1 MDRIGSRI
9 RAERKARGFSLKE
22 VAQRC
27 GVSTMTL
34 QRIETGKT
42 SPSVAILSQIAHF
55 LTQPIEFFIKEES
68 PKIRIIR
75 KNDHQVVE
83 TENMQLSMIGPPG
96 LIGENIQVNVVEA
109 KEGRFVDSHTD
120 DGYSFV
126 YVLEGA
132 AIFEHDGMKH
142 ELQPGDVLFYDA
154 SYPHS
159 VSAAGGT
166 VHKSINIFFKGKK

>member
-1 MDRIGSRI
+1 MEHIGNKI
-9 RAERKARGFSLKE
+9 RTERKARGFSLKE
-22 VAQRC
+22 LACRC

-42 SPSVAILSQIAHF
+42 SPSVAILSQIAHY
-55 LTQPIEFFIKEES
+55 LSQPIDFFIKEEN

-75 KNDHQVVE
+75 KRDHRVVA
-83 TENMQLSMIGPPG
+83 TENMQLSLIGPLG
-96 LIGENIQVNVVEA
+96 LIDDRVLVNLVEA
-109 KEGRFVDSHTD
+109 KGRFVDSHVE

-126 YVLEGA
+126 YVLEGN
-132 AIFEHDGMKH
+132 AIFEHDGVKH
-142 ELQPGDVLFYDA
+142 ELHPGDALFYNA

-159 VSAAGGT
+159 VTAVDA